1 MKFLVMA
8 LASLASL
15 AGPALACPADG
26 SKDAAGPSDKTV
38 AASTDM
44 PAVQTRVA
52 KQKPA
57 STKVAVKSAAEATT
71 KAAPL

>member
-1 MKFLVMA
+1 MKYLVMA
-8 LASLASL
+8 LACI

-26 SKDAAGPSDKTV
+26 SSKDAARASDKTV
-38 AASTDM
+38 AVSTAK
-44 PAVQTRVA
+44 PAVQARVV

-57 STKVAVKSAAEATT
+57 STKLAVKSAADTA

>member
-1 MKFLVMA
+1 MKYLVMA
-8 LASLASL
+8 LACI

-26 SKDAAGPSDKTV
+26 SSTKDAARASDKTV
-38 AASTDM
+38 AVSTAK
-44 PAVQTRVA
+44 PAVQARVA

-57 STKVAVKSAAEATT
+57 STKLAVKSAAETA